1 MSAIKDIQRELNL
14 IMALILV
21 HESDLIMIDDI
32 IILSGVVMILENFM
46 IFEEEFFFVACRNG

>member
-1 MSAIKDIQRELNL
+1 VSAIKDIQRELNL

-46 IFEEEFFFVACRNG
+46 IFEEEIFFVACRNG